1 MHFFGHKKTYKVE
14 IQLLVGYLE
23 RRGRDWLLHSRWSLR
38 LTPFPSARR
47 RGPCKPTAQKAA
59 SRVFCFLY
67 LCLQVNLRQ
76 RYKKQK
82 VSISRYLFA
91 SWSCGEGGIPAQF
104 VQDSYLLYMCLILQ
118 IIRSTMGYRGKLS
131 VFSPSQSSH
140 TILSVSHRCN
150 FLGIKKPTRLKINFL

>member
-1 MHFFGHKKTYKVE
+1 MWRELAHRHTDTKTKRMT
-14 IQLLVGYLE
+14 LVIRSALWSCGEGGIGYYADQGL
-23 RRGRDWLLHSRWSLR
+23 LR

-59 SRVFCFLY
+59 SRLFCFLY

-91 SWSCGEGGIPAQF
+91 SWSCGEGGIRTPGASQLNGF
-104 VQDSYLLYMCLILQ
+104 QDRRNRPLCH
-118 IIRSTMGYRGKLS
+118 LS
-131 VFSPSQSSH
+131 KGQKYSIF
-140 TILSVSHRCN
+140 
-150 FLGIKKPTRLKINFL
+150 FKPPNIFENIFYASNTTPLATHY